1 VLLLVPLRASG
12 AELRSAYSIP
22 ISGAEGEYAYV
33 ALGGH
38 TLVVAR
44 SNYDRVD
51 LHDARTGALTGAIS
65 CPGPDDDAPFP
76 YGPPCNARPQASRR
90 LLAFALGSDIDLY
103 DHAGRFRRQLQP
115 GGRVAGF
122 ALHGTRVLAGVQDG
136 TDPPRALLLDGRTG
150 AVLRSSRRLPT
161 ARSERS
167 LS

>member
-115 GGRVAGF
+115 GGAG
-122 ALHGTRVLAGVQDG
+122 GGVR
-136 TDPPRALLLDGRTG
+136 PPRHASACRRAGRHRPSAGAAARRAHRRRSAFEPAVADG
-150 AVLRSSRRLPT
+150 AI
-161 ARSERS
+161 
-167 LS
+167 